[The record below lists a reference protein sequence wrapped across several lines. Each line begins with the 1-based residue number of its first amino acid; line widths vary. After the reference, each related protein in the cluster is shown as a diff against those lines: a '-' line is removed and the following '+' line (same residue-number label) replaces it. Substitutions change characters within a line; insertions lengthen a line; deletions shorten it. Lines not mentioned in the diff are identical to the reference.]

1 MQAAVRTKDKNGGA
15 EILLFDKG
23 RQQLVLTGKRA
34 VQQVERMMLLQLLN
48 MRSDRFEDRELLRI
62 LFQRVGCGLAQH
74 ELGASALCDLQLKH
88 LIENAGSLRFAE

>member
-62 LFQRVGCGLAQH
+62 LCQSIGCGLA
-74 ELGASALCDLQLKH
+74 
-88 LIENAGSLRFAE
+88 